1 MVGNQAFLIP
11 LFRFCGASSIQN
23 PALPLPLHPWQGPN
37 SSLAVPYCGA
47 PLCLFILPTLTHPW
61 PGIGKS
67 HPFCISSSNVCLH
80 APLNLD
86 ILFVPEPFLDGFF
99 PFKVSSYFGP
109 TPSHAWSSKPTKLQ
123 GNSLFKIST
132 FFSSTHADNSPKT
145 GSFYLRRPPGGFE
158 TGPLWGGGPWPGAL
172 NWVLVEKSP

>member
-1 MVGNQAFLIP
+1 MVGSQVFLIP

-123 GNSLFKIST
+123 GNSLFKFST
-132 FFSSTHADNSPKT
+132 FFFQYTCRQFPQNRLLLSQEAPRGVRDRTPV
-145 GSFYLRRPPGGFE
+145 
-158 TGPLWGGGPWPGAL
+158 GGGSLARGPELGFG
-172 NWVLVEKSP
+172 